1 MTATF
6 ILVLTLFGADAND
19 SVYVVDYDMTAEDC
33 AVRIDEQQALL
44 EKTFNYND
52 FELTCEM
59 DQATE

>member
-6 ILVLTLFGADAND
+6 ILVMTLFGVDTPDLA
-19 SVYVVDYDMTAEDC
+19 YVVDYDMTAEDC
-33 AVRIDEQQALL
+33 AIRIEDQQRLL

-59 DQATE
+59 DMATE

>member
-6 ILVLTLFGADAND
+6 ILVLTLFGADTPDLA
-19 SVYVVDYDMTAEDC
+19 YVVDLDMSAEDC
-33 AVRIDEQQALL
+33 ATRIEEQQELL

-59 DQATE
+59 DHATE

>member
-33 AVRIDEQQALL
+33 SVRIEEQQNLL
-44 EKTFNYND
+44 EKTFNVND
-52 FELTCEM
+52 FVLTCEM
-59 DQATE
+59 DMATE

>member
-33 AVRIDEQQALL
+33 VVRIEEQQALL
-44 EKTFNYND
+44 KKTFNIND
-52 FELTCEM
+52 FVLTCEM